1 MRVAEV
7 GRQITVDAGDKL
19 LYTVVAALNLLKG
32 VIVLLVTIHKV
43 ARRRGEQICRE
54 EQYGYLGEFHICRN
68 LC

>member
-32 VIVLLVTIHKV
+32 VIV
-43 ARRRGEQICRE
+43 
-54 EQYGYLGEFHICRN
+54 
-68 LC
+68 